1 MDRLAEERARAYARF
16 LHDKSQD
23 GGEYG
28 FEPLWLPDWLFPFQ
42 AHLLEWGM
50 RKGRP
55 GVFADCGLGKS
66 PMQLAWAENVH
77 RKTGKPVLIV
87 APLAVTFQ
95 TLGEAEKFGID
106 AAVSRDGRMTAGVT
120 LTNYDMLHHFLPVIQ
135 SGTVEGMACDE
146 SSAIKSFDSERRDLV
161 TMMMRKLPYR
171 SLWTATAAPNDFTE
185 LGTSSEAL
193 GYLGYM
199 DMLSRFFTN
208 RDLTSKQ
215 RRSKHM
221 TAADIEAGGWRFK
234 GHAEDPFWRWVA
246 SWARAMRKP
255 SDLGFS
261 DDGFIRPPVV
271 YRQHVVDATR
281 PPEERLFD
289 VVAAGLREER
299 EEARRTLHDRC
310 EKAAD
315 LLADADHAV
324 AWCNL
329 NPEGDLLTHLIDGAV
344 QVTGA
349 DPPEAKEAALLAF
362 SRGEI
367 RVLVTKGSIG
377 AWGMNWQ
384 HCCRTT
390 IFPTHSY
397 EQFYQEVRRFDRF
410 GQRREVIVDIVTTEG
425 GRKALSN
432 LQRKAKA
439 ADRMHDALVA
449 HMADAQGV
457 ASGETYD
464 QDVRVPAWM
473 S

>member
-1 MDRLAEERARAYARF
+1 MDPEAAERARSYAAY
-16 LHDKSQD
+16 LHRKSQD
-23 GGEYG
+23 DGEYG
-28 FEPLWLPDWLFPFQ
+28 FEPDWLPDWLFPFQ
-42 AHLLEWGM
+42 RHLLDWVC

-55 GVFADCGLGKS
+55 GVFADCGLGKT
-66 PMQLAWAENVH
+66 PMQLVWAENVR
-77 RKTGKPVLIV
+77 RKTGCPVLIV

-106 AAVSRDGRMTAGVT
+106 AAVSRDGRITAGVT
-120 LTNYDMLHHFLPVIQ
+120 ITNYDMLHHFDPLDVAGI
-135 SGTVEGMACDE
+135 ACDE

-161 TMMMRKLPYR
+161 TRMMRKLPYR
-171 SLWTATAAPNDFTE
+171 SLWTATAAPNDYTE

-199 DMLSRFFTN
+199 DMLARFFTN
-208 RDLTSKQ
+208 RDQTSQQ

-221 TAADIEAGGWRFK
+221 TTADIEARGWRFK

-246 SWARAMRKP
+246 SWARAMRRP

-261 DDGFIRPPVV
+261 DEGFIRPPVV

-281 PPEERLFD
+281 PPEDRLFD
-289 VVAAGLREER
+289 VVAAGLQEER
-299 EEARRTLHDRC
+299 EEARRTLPDRC

-315 LLADADHAV
+315 LLRDADSAV
-324 AWCNL
+324 AWCQL
-329 NPEGDLLTHLIDGAV
+329 NPEGDLLTDLIDGAV
-344 QVTGA
+344 QVTGSQSP
-349 DPPEAKEAALLAF
+349 DEQEEALLAF

-367 RVLVTKGSIG
+367 RVLVTKPAIG

-384 HCCRTT
+384 HCHRTT
-390 IFPTHSY
+390 YFPSHSY
-397 EQFYQEVRRFDRF
+397 EQFYQSVRRFDRF
-410 GQRREVIVDIVTTEG
+410 GQEREVTVDVVTTEG
-425 GRKALSN
+425 SRKALAN

-449 HMADAQGV
+449 HMTDAQGV
-457 ASGETYD
+457 ASSETYD
-464 QDVRVPAWM
+464 QDVRVPVWM